1 MANLKFSQF
10 TEKTDPANVQFIVG
24 YDGTSNVRITPDN
37 IAKASSVNDVGIW
50 FQTGTTSTSGIT
62 SPRTDGWFATN
73 PVRYTTFQ
81 ANFENLVL
89 EAGFTY
95 KLIMERYIKGSA
107 ETIPENRSA
116 NKTTSFKRQKKGSGS
131 FAASPYDSRP
141 VEIEITSLSQN
152 FDFRSDLY
160 FSASTSGP
168 NTAFPRPAGFTKPT
182 DQRNTTRQFVAF
194 RISKTNDASSV
205 TETSQ
210 VLAKGQIL
218 GSNTLL
224 ADGGDPTISWKFH

>member
-73 PVRYTTFQ
+73 GVKYTPFQ

-95 KLIMERYIKGSA
+95 KLIMERYIKGGLESVPA
-107 ETIPENRSA
+107 NRSA
-116 NKTTSFKRQKKGSGS
+116 NKTTSFKRQKKGVGS
-131 FAASPYDSRP
+131 FAANPYNLRP

-160 FSASTSGP
+160 FSASTVGA
-168 NTAFPRPAGFTKPT
+168 NYGFPRPAGFTKPINPRST
-182 DQRNTTRQFVAF
+182 SRQFVAF

-218 GSNTLL
+218 GSVT
-224 ADGGDPTISWKFH
+224 ATTQGGDAGINWIFN

>member
-50 FQTGTTSTSGIT
+50 FQTRVTSDNGVD

-73 PVRYTTFQ
+73 TPKYNLFQ

-95 KLIMERYIKGSA
+95 KLIMERYVRGGT
-107 ETIPENRSA
+107 ENVPQNRSA

-131 FAASPYDSRP
+131 FAASPYEKRP

-152 FDFRSDLY
+152 FDFRPDLY
-160 FSASTSGP
+160 FSASTNGT
-168 NTAFPRPAGFTKPT
+168 NYGFPRPAGFTKPT
-182 DQRNTTRQFVAF
+182 TQRNTSRQFVAF

-218 GSNTLL
+218 GSITLVP
-224 ADGGDPTISWKFH
+224 DGGVPSISWKFH

>member
-50 FQTGTTSTSGIT
+50 FQTGNTSTSGIT

-73 PVRYTTFQ
+73 TVRYTTFQ

-95 KLIMERYIKGSA
+95 KLIMERYIKGGA
-107 ETIPENRSA
+107 ENVPQNRSA
-116 NKTTSFKRQKKGSGS
+116 NKTTSFKRQNQIFGS
-131 FAASPYDSRP
+131 ANPPYDSRP

-160 FSASTSGP
+160 FSASTGGT
-168 NTAFPRPAGFTKPT
+168 NYGFPRPAGFTKPT

-218 GSNTLL
+218 GSITATYL
-224 ADGGDPTISWKFH
+224 GGNPGINWVFN

>member
-50 FQTGTTSTSGIT
+50 FQTRVTSDNGVN

-73 PVRYTTFQ
+73 TPKYNLFQ

-95 KLIMERYIKGSA
+95 KLIMERYIKGSTERVPA
-107 ETIPENRSA
+107 DRSA

-131 FAASPYDSRP
+131 FAIAPYDSRP

-160 FSASTSGP
+160 FSASTNGT
-168 NTAFPRPAGFTKPT
+168 NYGFPRPAGFTAPSN
-182 DQRNTTRQFVAF
+182 QRQTSRQFVAF

-218 GSNTLL
+218 GSISATNT
-224 ADGGDPTISWKFH
+224 GGTAGINWIFN

>member
-50 FQTGTTSTSGIT
+50 FQTRVTTDNGVS

-73 PVRYTTFQ
+73 TPKYNLFQ

-160 FSASTSGP
+160 FSASTIARP
-168 NTAFPRPAGFTKPT
+168 YPFPRPAGFTQPSNPRQT
-182 DQRNTTRQFVAF
+182 SRQFVAF

-218 GSNTLL
+218 GSITELNQL
-224 ADGGDPTISWKFH
+224 GDPTINWKFN

>member
-50 FQTGTTSTSGIT
+50 FQTRVTTDNGVS

-73 PVRYTTFQ
+73 TPKYNLFQ

-95 KLIMERYIKGSA
+95 KLIMERYLKGSK
-107 ETIPENRSA
+107 ENIPQNRSA
-116 NKTTSFKRQKKGSGS
+116 NKATGFKRQRKDSGS
-131 FAASPYDSRP
+131 FAASPYETRP

-152 FDFRSDLY
+152 FDFRPDLY
-160 FSASTSGP
+160 FSASTGLNS
-168 NTAFPRPAGFTKPT
+168 NYSFPRPAGFTRASG
-182 DQRNTTRQFVAF
+182 DQRQTSRQFVAF

-218 GSNTLL
+218 ASITDL
-224 ADGGDPTISWKFH
+224 PTISWKFN

>member
-50 FQTGTTSTSGIT
+50 FQTGTIYTSGIT

-73 PVRYTTFQ
+73 TVKYTPFQ

-95 KLIMERYIKGSA
+95 KLIMERYIKGGG
-107 ETIPENRSA
+107 ENVPDNRSA
-116 NKTTSFKRQKKGSGS
+116 NKTTSFKRQKKGDFS
-131 FAASPYDSRP
+131 FAANPYNLRP

-160 FSASTSGP
+160 FSASTLYP
-168 NTAFPRPAGFTKPT
+168 FPRPAGFTRQINP
-182 DQRNTTRQFVAF
+182 RNTSRQFVAF

-218 GSNTLL
+218 GSVT
-224 ADGGDPTISWKFH
+224 ATTQGGDAGINWIFN

>member
-89 EAGFTY
+89 EVGFTY

-218 GSNTLL
+218 GSITAINV
-224 ADGGDPTISWKFH
+224 GGDAGINWVFN

>member
-50 FQTGTTSTSGIT
+50 FQTRVTSDNGVD

-73 PVRYTTFQ
+73 TPKYNLFQ

-95 KLIMERYIKGSA
+95 KLIMERYLRGGT
-107 ETIPENRSA
+107 ENVPQNRSA
-116 NKTTSFKRQKKGSGS
+116 NKTTSFKRQNQIFGS
-131 FAASPYDSRP
+131 ANPPYDQRP

-152 FDFRSDLY
+152 FDFRPDLY
-160 FSASTSGP
+160 FSASTNGT
-168 NTAFPRPAGFTKPT
+168 NYGFPRPAGFTAPSN
-182 DQRNTTRQFVAF
+182 QRQTSRQFVAF

-218 GSNTLL
+218 GSITLVP
-224 ADGGDPTISWKFH
+224 DGGVPSISWKFH

>member
-73 PVRYTTFQ
+73 PVKYTTFQ

-95 KLIMERYIKGSA
+95 KLIMERYKKGGA
-107 ETIPENRSA
+107 EIIPDYRSA
-116 NKTTSFKRQKKGSGS
+116 NRSTGFKRQKKGEGS
-131 FAASPYDSRP
+131 FAGSPYELRP

-160 FSASTSGP
+160 FSASSNGK
-168 NTAFPRPAGFTKPT
+168 FPRPAGFSAPSGG
-182 DQRNTTRQFVAF
+182 QRNTSRQFVAF

-218 GSNTLL
+218 GSITATNE
-224 ADGGDPTISWKFH
+224 GGDPGINWIFN

>member
-50 FQTGTTSTSGIT
+50 FQTETTSTSGIV

-73 PVRYTTFQ
+73 PVRYTLFQ

-95 KLIMERYIKGSA
+95 KLIMERYIKGGI

-116 NKTTSFKRQKKGSGS
+116 NKTTSFKRQKKGAGS
-131 FAASPYDSRP
+131 FATSPYDSRP

-160 FSASTSGP
+160 FSASTGGE
-168 NTAFPRPAGFTKPT
+168 NYGFPRPAGFGKPT
-182 DQRNTTRQFVAF
+182 EQRNTSRQFVAF

-205 TETSQ
+205 TEISQ

-218 GSNTLL
+218 GSTTAINV
-224 ADGGDPTISWKFH
+224 GGDAGINWIFN

>member
-50 FQTGTTSTSGIT
+50 FQTRVTSDNGVS
-62 SPRTDGWFATN
+62 SPRTDGWFALN
-73 PVRYTTFQ
+73 PVRYNLFQ

-95 KLIMERYIKGSA
+95 KLIMERYLKGST
-107 ETIPENRSA
+107 ENVPQNRSA
-116 NKTTSFKRQKKGSGS
+116 NKTTGFKRQKKGIGS
-131 FAASPYDSRP
+131 FAASPYDQRP

-152 FDFRSDLY
+152 FDFRPDLY
-160 FSASTSGP
+160 FSSSLIANSYP
-168 NTAFPRPAGFTKPT
+168 FPRPAGFTKPT
-182 DQRNTTRQFVAF
+182 NQNQTSRQFVAF
-194 RISKTNDASSV
+194 RISKTNNASSV

-218 GSNTLL
+218 GSKTLL

>member
-50 FQTGTTSTSGIT
+50 FQTRVTSDNGVN

-73 PVRYTTFQ
+73 TPKYNLFQ

-95 KLIMERYIKGSA
+95 KLIMERYLKGNK
-107 ETIPENRSA
+107 ENVPQNRSA
-116 NKTTSFKRQKKGSGS
+116 NKTTGFKRQNQIFGS
-131 FAASPYDSRP
+131 ADPPYSSRP

-152 FDFRSDLY
+152 FDFRPDLY
-160 FSASTSGP
+160 FSASTGGTNYS
-168 NTAFPRPAGFTKPT
+168 FPRPAGFTRASG
-182 DQRNTTRQFVAF
+182 DQRQTSRQFVAF

-218 GSNTLL
+218 GSKTLL

>member
-50 FQTGTTSTSGIT
+50 FQTRVTSDNGVS

-73 PVRYTTFQ
+73 TPKYNLFQ

-95 KLIMERYIKGSA
+95 KLIMERYVRGGT
-107 ETIPENRSA
+107 ENVPQNRSA
-116 NKTTSFKRQKKGSGS
+116 NKTTGFKRQKKGSGS
-131 FAASPYDSRP
+131 FAASPYDQRP

-152 FDFRSDLY
+152 FDFRPDLY
-160 FSASTSGP
+160 FSNSLNTS
-168 NTAFPRPAGFTKPT
+168 FPRPAGFGASLFAGG
-182 DQRNTTRQFVAF
+182 QRNTSRQFVAF

-218 GSNTLL
+218 GSITLVP
-224 ADGGDPTISWKFH
+224 DGGVPSISWKFH

>member
-50 FQTGTTSTSGIT
+50 FQTETTSTSGIV

-73 PVRYTTFQ
+73 PVRYTLFQ

-95 KLIMERYIKGSA
+95 KLIMERYIKGGVESV
-107 ETIPENRSA
+107 PENRSA
-116 NKTTSFKRQKKGSGS
+116 DKTTSFKRQKKGDFS
-131 FAASPYDSRP
+131 FAANPYNLRP

-160 FSASTSGP
+160 FSASTVSANYG
-168 NTAFPRPAGFTKPT
+168 FPRPAGFTK
-182 DQRNTTRQFVAF
+182 QSNARNTSRQFVAF

-218 GSNTLL
+218 GSIT
-224 ADGGDPTISWKFH
+224 ATTEGGDPTINWIFN

>member
-73 PVRYTTFQ
+73 LVKYTAFQ

-95 KLIMERYIKGSA
+95 KLIMERYIKGGA
-107 ETIPENRSA
+107 EIIPDYRSA
-116 NKTTSFKRQKKGSGS
+116 NKTTGFKRQKKGSGS
-131 FAASPYDSRP
+131 FATAPYDSRP

-160 FSASTSGP
+160 FSASTGG
-168 NTAFPRPAGFTKPT
+168 TKYGFPRPAGFTAPSN
-182 DQRNTTRQFVAF
+182 QRQTSRQFVAF
-194 RISKTNDASSV
+194 RISKTHDASSV

-218 GSNTLL
+218 GSITATNT
-224 ADGGDPTISWKFH
+224 GGDAGINWIFN

>member
-10 TEKTDPANVQFIVG
+10 TEKTDPANVKFIVG

-37 IAKASSVNDVGIW
+37 IAKAFSINDVGIW
-50 FQTGTTSTSGIT
+50 FQTGTTSTSGIV

-73 PVRYTTFQ
+73 TVKYTPFQ

-89 EAGFTY
+89 TSGFTY
-95 KLIMERYIKGSA
+95 KLIMERYIKGGT

-116 NKTTSFKRQKKGSGS
+116 NKTTSFKRQKKGAGS
-131 FAASPYDSRP
+131 FATSPYDSRP

-160 FSASTSGP
+160 FSASTVARP
-168 NTAFPRPAGFTKPT
+168 YPFPRPAGFTQPSNPRQT
-182 DQRNTTRQFVAF
+182 SRQFVAF

-218 GSNTLL
+218 GSITELNQL
-224 ADGGDPTISWKFH
+224 GDPTINWKFN

>member
-50 FQTGTTSTSGIT
+50 FQTRVVTDNGVN

-73 PVRYTTFQ
+73 TPKYNLFQ

-89 EAGFTY
+89 ETGFTY
-95 KLIMERYIKGSA
+95 KLIMERYVKGGT
-107 ETIPENRSA
+107 ENVPQNRSA
-116 NKTTSFKRQKKGSGS
+116 NKTTSFKRQKKGEGS
-131 FAASPYDSRP
+131 FAASPYGQRP
-141 VEIEITSLSQN
+141 VEVEITSLSQN
-152 FDFRSDLY
+152 FDFRPDLY
-160 FSASTSGP
+160 FSASTNYP
-168 NTAFPRPAGFTKPT
+168 FPRPAGFTKPSSG
-182 DQRNTTRQFVAF
+182 QRNTSRQFVAF

-218 GSNTLL
+218 GSITGLQ
-224 ADGGDPTISWKFH
+224 TISWKFH

>member
-50 FQTGTTSTSGIT
+50 FQTRVTSDNGVS

-73 PVRYTTFQ
+73 TPKYNLFQ

-95 KLIMERYIKGSA
+95 KLIMERYIKGGA
-107 ETIPENRSA
+107 ENVPQNRSA
-116 NKTTSFKRQKKGSGS
+116 NKTTSFKRQNQIFGS
-131 FAASPYDSRP
+131 ANPPYDQRP

-152 FDFRSDLY
+152 FDFRPDLY
-160 FSASTSGP
+160 FSASTNGT
-168 NTAFPRPAGFTKPT
+168 NYGFPRPAGFTKPT
-182 DQRNTTRQFVAF
+182 DQRNTSRQFVAF

-218 GSNTLL
+218 GSITLVP
-224 ADGGDPTISWKFH
+224 DGGVPSISWKFH

>member
-50 FQTGTTSTSGIT
+50 FQTRVTSDNGVS

-73 PVRYTTFQ
+73 TPKYNLFQ

-95 KLIMERYIKGSA
+95 KLIMERYLKGNK
-107 ETIPENRSA
+107 ENVPQNSSA
-116 NKTTSFKRQKKGSGS
+116 NKTTSFKRQRKDTGS
-131 FAASPYDSRP
+131 FAGSPYATRP
-141 VEIEITSLSQN
+141 VEIEITSLSQI
-152 FDFRSDLY
+152 FDIRPGLY
-160 FSASTSGP
+160 YSASTGGTNYS
-168 NTAFPRPAGFTKPT
+168 FPRPAGFTRASG
-182 DQRNTTRQFVAF
+182 DQRQTSRQFVAF
-194 RISKTNDASSV
+194 RISKTNHASSV

-218 GSNTLL
+218 ASITNL
-224 ADGGDPTISWKFH
+224 PTISWKFN

>member
-50 FQTGTTSTSGIT
+50 FQTRVTSDNGVS

-73 PVRYTTFQ
+73 TPRYNLFQ

-95 KLIMERYIKGSA
+95 KLIMERYVRGGTESVPA
-107 ETIPENRSA
+107 NRSA
-116 NKTTSFKRQKKGSGS
+116 NKTTGFKRQKKGSGS
-131 FAASPYDSRP
+131 FAASPYDQRP

-152 FDFRSDLY
+152 FDFRPDLY
-160 FSASTSGP
+160 FSSSL
-168 NTAFPRPAGFTKPT
+168 TANQYPFPRPAGFTKQT
-182 DQRNTTRQFVAF
+182 NQHQTSRQFVAF
-194 RISKTNDASSV
+194 RISKTNNASSV

-218 GSNTLL
+218 GSKTLL
-224 ADGGDPTISWKFH
+224 PDGGDPTISWKFH

>member
-160 FSASTSGP
+160 FSASTGLNS
-168 NTAFPRPAGFTKPT
+168 NYSFPRPAGFTQPSNPRQT
-182 DQRNTTRQFVAF
+182 SRQFVAF

-218 GSNTLL
+218 ASITDL
-224 ADGGDPTISWKFH
+224 PTISWKFN